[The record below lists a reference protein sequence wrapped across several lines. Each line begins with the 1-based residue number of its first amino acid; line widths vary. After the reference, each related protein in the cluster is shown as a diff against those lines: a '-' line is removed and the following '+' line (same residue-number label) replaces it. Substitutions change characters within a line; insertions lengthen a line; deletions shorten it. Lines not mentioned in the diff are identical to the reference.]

1 MSEATRGPASASWF
15 RRLGPGLITGA
26 ADDDPGGIATHSQVG
41 AQFGLNLMWTVALTY
56 PLMTAIQS
64 ICARI
69 GRVTGEGLAAN
80 MARVLPRWLVSVI
93 VLLLFVA
100 NTVNI
105 GADLAAMGA
114 AAQLVLGWGETPVRD
129 PVRGRFAPPAG
140 LRALSPLC
148 ACAEMADA
156 EPARL
161 CRRRLH
167 RGHRLGRRGARYSVA
182 ADRLV
187 AGRADRDRRRVR
199 HDDQP
204 LLCSSGKAP
213 KKWKT
218 RRWPATARCSI
229 IPQDAPAELD
239 RIAWDTYIG
248 MGFSSVISFFIVLTT
263 AVTLHTA
270 GITDI
275 ATSAQ
280 AAQALRPIAGE
291 FAFLLFSLGIIGT
304 GLLALPVLAGSAA
317 YAVGELRG
325 WRIGLEQKP
334 RNAKAFYG
342 VIALAF
348 GLGLLMLFLPIDPI
362 KAAVL
367 ERGAER
373 RDRRAA
379 DGGDHDR
386 RVEPQ
391 APRPV
396 RRAARAQDR
405 GLAGD
410 GGDGGGGA
418 RDVRSVKHGMGV
430 RRPGLRLRAE
440 YRNWSEAHV

>member
-1 MSEATRGPASASWF
+1 MRVRSKAHGRKVTEPPITRTHVARGKVSWF

-41 AQFGLNLMWTVALTY
+41 AQFGLNLMWTVVLTY

-80 MARVLPRWLVSVI
+80 MTRVLPRPLVSVI

-114 AAQLVLGWGETPVRD
+114 AAQLVLGWGETLFAILFAAGSLFLQVFVPYHRYVHVLKWLTLTLLAYVGVVFTVAIDWGAVARGILRPQIVWTRD
-129 PVRGRFAPPAG
+129 VLIIIVAVFGTTISPYLFFWQSAEEVEDET
-140 LRALSPLC
+140 LSG
-148 ACAEMADA
+148 D
-156 EPARL
+156 
-161 CRRRLH
+161 
-167 RGHRLGRRGARYSVA
+167 GS
-182 ADRLV
+182 
-187 AGRADRDRRRVR
+187 
-199 HDDQP
+199 
-204 LLCSSGKAP
+204 LLDH
-213 KKWKT
+213 
-218 RRWPATARCSI
+218 
-229 IPQDAPAELD
+229 PQDAPAELD

-334 RNAKAFYG
+334 ENAKAFYG

-362 KAAVL
+362 KALIWSAVL
-367 ERGAER
+367 NGVIAVPLMAVTMIVVSSRKHLGPFTAPLGLKIVGWSATAVM
-373 RDRRAA
+373 AA
-379 DGGDHDR
+379 
-386 RVEPQ
+386 
-391 APRPV
+391 
-396 RRAARAQDR
+396 AA
-405 GLAGD
+405 LAMF
-410 GGDGGGGA
+410 
-418 RDVRSVKHGMGV
+418 V
-430 RRPGLRLRAE
+430 L
-440 YRNWSEAHV
+440 